1 MKRSVMVIP
10 MVLFSMSSLYA
21 QDKKS
26 DISIS
31 IDTILSG
38 KLSIRA
44 LLPTGTRIWYV
55 ANEGRFGFHDFSDST
70 TFEKRIVFDSI
81 KPEFRSMAET
91 SDFVFALSIGTPAL
105 LYKIDKKTGK
115 PKLVYREAHPKAFYD
130 SMRFWN
136 DSDGIAIGDPT
147 EDCFSILL
155 TNDGGNTWTKQP
167 CATLPKLADGEAA
180 FAASNTNI
188 VVKNEKAWI
197 VSGGKKARVFYSKDK
212 GKSWEVFGTPM
223 IQGQEM
229 TGIYTADFYDE
240 KTGIIAGGNY
250 DKPDLNS
257 GNKAITH
264 DGGKIWQLISENAGF
279 GYASC
284 IQFVPDGNGRE
295 LVCVGASGL
304 HFSSDGGSTWRPL
317 LDDNTL
323 YTIRFSDAN
332 TAFAAGKGKII
343 RIRFK
348 K

>member
-1 MKRSVMVIP
+1 MKQSVLV
-10 MVLFSMSSLYA
+10 VLMLLVSNSDFYA
-21 QDKKS
+21 QHKKS
-26 DISIS
+26 NISIS
-31 IDTILSG
+31 VDTVLSG
-38 KLSIRA
+38 KISIRA
-44 LLPTGTRIWYV
+44 IIPTGTKIWYV
-55 ANEGRFGFHDFSDST
+55 ANEGRFGFHDFSDNT

-91 SDFVFALSIGTPAL
+91 SGYVFALSIGSPAL
-105 LYKIDKKTGK
+105 LYKIDKKTNK
-115 PKLVYREAHPKAFYD
+115 PKLVYRETHPKAFYD

-155 TNDGGNTWTKQP
+155 TNDGGNTWNKQP
-167 CATLPKLADGEAA
+167 CKTMPKLADGEAA

-188 VVKNEKAWI
+188 IVKKDQAWI

-212 GKSWEVFGTPM
+212 GKNWEVFETPI

-240 KTGIIAGGNY
+240 TTGIVAGGNY

-257 GNKAITH
+257 GNKAITR
-264 DGGKIWQLISENAGF
+264 DGGKTWQLISENAGF

-284 IQFVPDGNGRE
+284 VQFIPDGNGKE

-304 HFSSDGGSTWRPL
+304 QYSSDGGLTWTQL
-317 LDDNTL
+317 LQDKTL
-323 YTIRFSDAN
+323 YTIRFLDAN
-332 TAFAAGKGKII
+332 TAFAAGKDKII
-343 RIRFK
+343 RIKFK